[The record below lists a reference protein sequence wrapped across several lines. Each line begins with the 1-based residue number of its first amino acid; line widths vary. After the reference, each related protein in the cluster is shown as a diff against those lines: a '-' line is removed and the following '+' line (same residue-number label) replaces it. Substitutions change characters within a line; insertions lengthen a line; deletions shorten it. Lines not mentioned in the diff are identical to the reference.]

1 MAETLKDWLKWAKTQ
16 VDALDAEL
24 IAVSVF
30 GGRNQDRSWL
40 VAHEDLELAAFTKKQ
55 GNRLVKR
62 RAQGEPLA
70 YLLHKREFYGR
81 DFVLNSEVLIP
92 RPETETLIDLIKEL
106 DLPKRPRFLEIGTGS
121 GCIAITL
128 ALEFPQAEVL
138 ATDISADALEVAERN
153 DRIYEG
159 RVEFIKSDLLKDVDF
174 GFDGEFD
181 VIVANLP
188 YVNPNWE
195 WLDQKA
201 LSFEP
206 VTALFAIGENGLAL
220 YRRLFE
226 ELEDRKKESG
236 VNFAV
241 IEADPCQQDE
251 LIQLAEGFGWNLWK
265 ERGFGLVFSRDIRRA

>member
-16 VDALDAEL
+16 IDALDAEL

-30 GGRNQDRSWL
+30 GGQHRDRSWL
-40 VAHEDLELAAFTKKQ
+40 VAHEDLELAAFPKKQ
-55 GNRLVKR
+55 GNKLVKR

-70 YLLHKREFYGR
+70 YLLHRREFYGR
-81 DFVLNSEVLIP
+81 DFVVNSEVLIP
-92 RPETETLIDLIKEL
+92 RPETETLIDLIKDL

-153 DRIYEG
+153 DRIHEG

-181 VIVANLP
+181 VVVANLP

-195 WLDQKA
+195 WLDQRT

-206 VTALFAIGENGLAL
+206 VTALFALGENGLAL
-220 YRRLFE
+220 YHRLFE
-226 ELEDRKKESG
+226 ELNDRQKESG
-236 VNFAV
+236 IKYAV

-251 LIQLAEGFGWNLWK
+251 LIELAQGLGWDLQQK
-265 ERGFGLVFSRDIRRA
+265 RGFGLVFSRDIHQE